1 VPEPSFSRIDLERA
15 VAKEHLACQL
25 GVPSVN
31 TNGSVE
37 IQSNIAWLDN
47 STAL

>member
-1 VPEPSFSRIDLERA
+1 MPEPSFSRIDLERA
-15 VAKEHLACQL
+15 VAKERLPRQL

-37 IQSNIAWLDN
+37 LQSNIAWLVD